1 MKRRDLIKS
10 LGILGVSGLVPGALL
25 NLLQQPKKYHFIGL
39 GGAGSNFVE
48 FVHTKGVKHP
58 LTCFSYPMRTK
69 IASDINFIL
78 YKRPFEILDQAA
90 LYDSFRK
97 AIIPSFELPP
107 QLVQILNSESIPV
120 LCCGIGGQTGTSLLK
135 ASIQYLNSINKP
147 FIVAATTPFA
157 FETAFFKKEVNRL
170 IYENKHSKHFHI
182 IKKHD
187 LMAEFGDHTFDNFF
201 RMVDELLW
209 EKVLVSIKKV

>member
-1 MKRRDLIKS
+1 M
-10 LGILGVSGLVPGALL
+10 
-25 NLLQQPKKYHFIGL
+25 
-39 GGAGSNFVE
+39 
-48 FVHTKGVKHP
+48 
-58 LTCFSYPMRTK
+58 
-69 IASDINFIL
+69 
-78 YKRPFEILDQAA
+78 LDQAA
-90 LYDSFRK
+90 QYDSFRK
-97 AIIPSFELPP
+97 AIIPSFELPLE
-107 QLVQILNSESIPV
+107 LVQIFNSNSIPV

-187 LMAEFGDHTFDNFF
+187 LMAEFGDHHKEC
-201 RMVDELLW
+201 RA
-209 EKVLVSIKKV
+209 SGA